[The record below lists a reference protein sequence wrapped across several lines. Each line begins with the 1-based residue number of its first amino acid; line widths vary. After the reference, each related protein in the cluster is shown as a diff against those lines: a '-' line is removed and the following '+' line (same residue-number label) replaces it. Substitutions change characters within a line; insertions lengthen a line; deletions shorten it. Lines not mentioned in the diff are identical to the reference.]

1 MEKHYDA
8 VGTQNSASM
17 EGPGGVRGKIRK
29 KLRPIVVFLVMIL
42 VALTKPFKFLTK
54 RYPYKLRELARSWD
68 KTMLWTFILS
78 RGRRVYMDQN
88 CVMKDPPTFQPLIKT
103 RPEWQFTEAQIK
115 QFYENGFIGP
125 ITVWTPEE
133 MVEIRR
139 RVDSVM
145 ERPSAVYPDVKNQ
158 MRDRYIDAP
167 EFWEVISMPQLSER
181 LAQILGPDLMVWR
194 SQIFNKRSGD
204 PEITWHQASTYMA
217 EQMVKA
223 TLEPQDL
230 SHIFQLTTWI
240 AIDDAYFEN
249 GCMHFLKGTHRKMWS
264 MRKGGN
270 GFIGNPPELAKI
282 IGGQGRFA
290 KASGLTLEVPITE
303 EMIAPMPLKSGQAV
317 IFTERCIH
325 GSPPNNSPNR
335 RFGFVFRTIRTDVQ
349 VYRGESI
356 HEVTYLRE
364 RYDLQKWGCALLRGE
379 DKYHLNRMIQPPT
392 YAKPELVA
400 TAASN

>member
-8 VGTQNSASM
+8 VGAGPEPSKD
-17 EGPGGVRGKIRK
+17 GPGGLRGKIRERIK
-29 KLRPIVVFLVMIL
+29 KYVIFLVIL
-42 VALTKPFKFLTK
+42 FVAITKPFKFLHK

-68 KTMLWTFILS
+68 AKMLWTFVFS
-78 RGRRVYMDQN
+78 RGKRVWMDQN
-88 CVMKDPPTFQPLIKT
+88 CYMPDPPSFKPLIKT
-103 RPEWQFTEAQIK
+103 RKEWQFTEAQIR
-115 QFYENGFIGP
+115 QFYQDGFIGP
-125 ITVWTPEE
+125 IDLWTPEE

-139 RVDSVM
+139 KVDRVM
-145 ERPSAVYPDVKNQ
+145 ERPSKVYPTAQNQ
-158 MRDRYIDAP
+158 YRDRYIDAP
-167 EFWEVISMPQLSER
+167 EFWEVISMPQLNER
-181 LAQILGPDLMVWR
+181 LAQLLGPDLMVWR
-194 SQIFNKRSGD
+194 SQIFNKKSGD

-217 EQMVKA
+217 EQRLKA
-223 TLEPQDL
+223 TLEPQNL
-230 SHIFQLTTWI
+230 NELFQLTTWI

-264 MRKGGN
+264 MHKGGS

-282 IGGQGRFA
+282 IGGEGRFA

-303 EMIAPMPLKSGQAV
+303 DMIASMPLKSGQAV

-335 RFGFVFRTIRTDVQ
+335 RFGFVFRTIKTNVQ
-349 VYRGESI
+349 VYREESI

-364 RYDLQKWGCALLRGE
+364 KYNLENWGCALLRGE

-392 YAKPELVA
+392 YQQPELVA
-400 TAASN
+400 TSSSK